1 MPKTAGLSFRASLE
15 EHFGQA
21 FAADYSDYPLA
32 QSPESR
38 RLQAQEHGDVGGTT
52 DIEGIEC
59 IHGHFLPLKYHF
71 LADDPQCR
79 FVTWLRD
86 PVARLVSHYDYWQ
99 AAYNPGA
106 DSTSALHARVVEEGW
121 TLEQFCLAP
130 ELRNIYTEFLWG
142 FPLERLDFVGIT
154 EHFAEDLR
162 YFSTV
167 FLGNKLQPRHVNR
180 QSGHSGGEGK
190 ARLAPEIDEQVRRYH
205 SADVALFRW
214 ALQLREARLRAHRQ
228 VSNANA

>member
-15 EHFGQA
+15 EHFGPT
-21 FAADYSDYPLA
+21 FSADYRDYPLA
-32 QSPESR
+32 QSPQSR
-38 RLQAQEHGDVGGTT
+38 RLRAQEHSDGGRPS
-52 DIEGIEC
+52 DFGGIEC

-71 LADDPQCR
+71 LANDRKCR

-86 PVARLVSHYDYWQ
+86 PVARLVSHYDYWL
-99 AAYNPGA
+99 AAYDPGA
-106 DSTSALHARVVEEGW
+106 DSTSALHATVVEEGW

-142 FPLERLDFVGIT
+142 FSRERLDFVGIT

-167 FLGNKLQPRHVNR
+167 FLGNNLQPRHVNMG
-180 QSGHSGGEGK
+180 SGHDGGEGK

-205 SADVALFRW
+205 AADVALYRW
-214 ALQLREARLRAHRQ
+214 ALQLREARLRPQGQASK
-228 VSNANA
+228 VNV